1 MATIRQGL
9 WDNKTNTQEEV
20 QITPIS
26 WIPIKMMMTLPIDI
40 CIKGNTRLKDAYLLV
55 SWRLG
60 SNISCRQLNNK
71 CSFCFFSLF
80 LQNRKEVMWSYMRFE
95 DWIKSFNEW
104 NLYLT
109 AHFSITS
116 FGRITLQRRAKWV
129 ITQLSLINYKTY
141 REVISSSHALE

>member
-1 MATIRQGL
+1 M
-9 WDNKTNTQEEV
+9 

-71 CSFCFFSLF
+71 CSILF
-80 LQNRKEVMWSYMRFE
+80 LFL
-95 DWIKSFNEW
+95 F
-104 NLYLT
+104 
-109 AHFSITS
+109 F
-116 FGRITLQRRAKWV
+116 
-129 ITQLSLINYKTY
+129 YKTGKKSCKVIWDLNFASIAFVKWNVDHIAKGKIIFIWWWLY
-141 REVISSSHALE
+141 VIERMMIILPICPQAISSDDGTGHTYSSSQVYM